1 MIRNKEDF
9 KRYVAEDSKFY
20 PKRSFFNLY
29 ILQSSKALISL
40 YLYFMRKIEYI
51 NTCKMSLGGVK
62 KVLCVYYH
70 YRMRR
75 LSWKLGFQFPE
86 GVFGEG
92 VHIFAYGT
100 IIVNPNARIGK
111 NCIIYPGVT
120 IGGRSYDGY
129 PTIGDN
135 VFIGLGAKVIG
146 KVTVG
151 NNVIIA
157 PNAVVTHDVPDNA
170 IVGGVPAKII
180 KIGKPNHYGE

>member
-29 ILQSSKALISL
+29 ILQSSKALISQ

-75 LSWKLGFQFPE
+75 LSWKLGFQFSE

-151 NNVIIA
+151 DNVIIA